1 MDKLADW
8 NETISILDAYL
19 RPMAQRPVDISDPD
33 WFTKLSDGPHPL
45 DKAGVREVSERLLAE
60 VIEHYLNRDDATR
73 QAIRKLF
80 AKNQSF
86 SWAAKLPFLP
96 TTAENFRSH
105 LILLSIKDQG
115 IDARDTVLWLRDLCK
130 RASSADVE
138 TEPVLREV
146 AQLSSNDDKYG
157 MGSTRS
163 LLLKSAERKNSDN
176 TKDRRG

>member
-19 RPMAQRPVDISDPD
+19 RPIAQRPVDISDPD
-33 WFTKLSDGPHPL
+33 WFTKLSDGPQPL
-45 DKAGVREVSERLLAE
+45 DEAGVRIETELLLAE
-60 VIEHYLNRDDATR
+60 VIEHYLQRDDATR
-73 QAIRKLF
+73 QAIRELF
-80 AKNQSF
+80 AKNRSF
-86 SWAAKLPFLP
+86 SWAANLPFPP
-96 TTAENFRSH
+96 TTQERFRSH

-115 IDARDTVLWLRDLCK
+115 IDARDTVLWLQDLCK

-163 LLLKSAERKNSDN
+163 LLLRRAEQ
-176 TKDRRG
+176 